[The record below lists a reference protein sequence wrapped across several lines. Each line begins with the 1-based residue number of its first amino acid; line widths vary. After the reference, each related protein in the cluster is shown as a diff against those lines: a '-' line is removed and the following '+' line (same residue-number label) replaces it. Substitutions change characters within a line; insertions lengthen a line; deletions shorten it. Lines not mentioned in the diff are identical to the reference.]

1 MHHRVLA
8 RLALFATLS
17 LMACSHAQPPPK
29 ESAPPPVS
37 HKPPPPEG
45 PTRTDFKT
53 IADKLVSRCIGGGW
67 ISRWR
72 STQKDIDVA
81 RPRIFL
87 RGFEDKTDQNLDPSY
102 LATELE
108 RRMRMSGA
116 FDMVPEGQETDF
128 IAQGKIL
135 RLAERAGKGRISVYT
150 ATLDLID
157 PSTNKKA
164 YDCEATVQ
172 GEL

>member
-8 RLALFATLS
+8 RFALLS
-17 LMACSHAQPPPK
+17 LLGAACGGSTPPPK
-29 ESAPPPVS
+29 KEPAPVS
-37 HKPPPPEG
+37 TRPAPPEG

-53 IADKLVSRCIGGGW
+53 IADKLVGRCIGGGW
-67 ISRWR
+67 ISKWR

-87 RGFEDKTDQNLDPSY
+87 KGFEDKTDKNLDPTY
-102 LATELE
+102 LVTELE

-116 FDMVPEGQETDF
+116 FDMVPEGAPTDF

-150 ATLDLID
+150 ATLELLD
-157 PSTNKKA
+157 PTTNQRA
-164 YDCEATVQ
+164 YDCEATIQ